1 MGEEQ
6 RQPLAAAFPAPPP
19 YYKHFTAKN
28 VARLKDLQQSSSASQ
43 DIAPDGK
50 PEVEIPPELQCLIP
64 PEPPSDG
71 KCRSFGADLDISQ
84 PFVSLKERGMVQLYP
99 SPPPGQAIESEW
111 TLDRAS
117 YLKKFV
123 KSMLLNFLELVGVL
137 AVDPTQYAPKIDHLI
152 RLLYNSHALIN
163 EYRPH
168 QARETLIMMME
179 EQLARKEA
187 EVEGI
192 NRMSEKIE
200 EVLAKLGTEEGD
212 CAMATEDRSDE
223 EMLRQENMD
232 GQRRLWQLMDEDVS

>member
-6 RQPLAAAFPAPPP
+6 RQPHAAAFPAPPP

-28 VARLKDLQQSSSASQ
+28 VARLKDLQQSSSASVELAL
-43 DIAPDGK
+43 DEK
-50 PEVEIPPELQCLIP
+50 PEVALPADLQCLIP

-84 PFVSLKERGMVQLYP
+84 PLVSPKERGMVQLYP
-99 SPPPGQAIESEW
+99 SPPPGQAIEPEW

-117 YLKKFV
+117 YLKKFA
-123 KSMLLNFLELVGVL
+123 KSILLNFLELVGVL
-137 AVDPTQYAPKIDHLI
+137 AVDPTQFGPKIDHLMN
-152 RLLYNSHALIN
+152 LLCNSHALIN

-212 CAMATEDRSDE
+212 SAMAIEHKNDE
-223 EMLRQENMD
+223 EMLQGESKDRH
-232 GQRRLWQLMDEDVS
+232 RRLWQLMDEDVS